1 MTDGFKSASPGRIS
15 DAVVLMAGSGS
26 RLRNHGFSLAKPLV
40 PICGRP
46 LISYT
51 FDALIHAGI
60 RIVHAVVGFESDMLM
75 ARVQPL
81 VPASLD
87 LRFIIN
93 DDWEKQNGISVLVAA
108 NQVDAP
114 FLLTMGDHLF
124 DESMMDLLVR
134 DAVPDQLNLAVDRK
148 LDAVFDPN
156 DATKVQTQ
164 GDRIVAIG
172 KELQHY
178 NAIDTGLF
186 VCAPNIFDYLE
197 RARCGG
203 GDCSLSDGVR
213 LMAIDRKARAIDIG
227 QAWWQ
232 DVDTPEMLAQAEKHL
247 RTRVLRTEQIVKNS

>member
-1 MTDGFKSASPGRIS
+1 MTDGFKSASPARIS

-26 RLRNHGFSLAKPLV
+26 RLRKHGFSLAKPLV

-93 DDWEKQNGISVLVAA
+93 EDWEKQNGISVLVAA

-124 DESMMDLLVR
+124 DQSMMDLLVR

-164 GDRIVAIG
+164 GDRILAIG
-172 KELQHY
+172 KGLQHY
-178 NAIDTGLF
+178 DAIDTGLF
-186 VCAPNIFDYLE
+186 VCPLEIFDYLE
-197 RARCGG
+197 QAKSLGRRS
-203 GDCSLSDGVR
+203 DCSLADGIR
-213 LMAIDRKARAIDIG
+213 LMAGDKKVRAIDIG
-227 QAWWQ
+227 ERWWQ
-232 DVDTPEMLAQAEKHL
+232 DVDTPQMLQHAQK
-247 RTRVLRTEQIVKNS
+247 QIAAGLKVRAVA

>member
-1 MTDGFKSASPGRIS
+1 MTDGFKSASPARIS

-26 RLRNHGFSLAKPLV
+26 RLRKHGFSLAKPLV

-93 DDWEKQNGISVLVAA
+93 EDWEKQNGISVLVAA

-124 DESMMDLLVR
+124 DQSMMDLLVR

-164 GDRIVAIG
+164 GDRILAIG
-172 KELQHY
+172 KGLQHY

-186 VCAPNIFDYLE
+186 VCEPNIFEYLE
-197 RARCGG
+197 RARCS
-203 GDCSLSDGVR
+203 GDCSVSDGVR
-213 LMAIDRKARAIDIG
+213 LMAVESKARAIDIG
-227 QAWWQ
+227 DAWWQ

-247 RTRVLRTEQIVKNS
+247 RARAPRAE